1 MADNPLKPLSTWPNQ
16 QNITEGDGALSFP
29 WGIWFTQLYNF
40 VRNGAVTVCT
50 VDTVMQATGTYIAD
64 SASLVTLKLPQS
76 FAVGSCIT
84 VIGKGAG
91 GWSIT
96 QNDGQIIHSTSSTT
110 PGITGSVSSGAQ
122 YDNIVLQ
129 GMVTDL
135 ELTAI
140 SRNGALVIV

>member
-1 MADNPLKPLSTWPNQ
+1 MSDNPLQPLSTWPNQ
-16 QNITEGDGALSFP
+16 QNITDTTGALSFP

-50 VDTVMQATGTYIAD
+50 QDTVMQATGTYIANG
-64 SASLVTLKLPQS
+64 SARINLKLPQS
-76 FAVGSCIT
+76 FTVGSEIKI
-84 VIGKGAG
+84 IGQGFG
-91 GWSIT
+91 GWKIT

-110 PGITGSVSSGAQ
+110 PGDGGSISSAAQ